1 MRKYSL
7 SRHPAEHYPKYFRPD
22 ALVFVPYRAA
32 GWYDLVEFK
41 PVDDRR
47 RTDIVCLNEQPE
59 RYKCRVGEDELAF
72 HVYIESHEGAV
83 VPDLVEVS
91 REVLAHI
98 VELDLIGSE
107 IDPRDESQAKL
118 AYVEITREMIHL
130 RYYATTFNSE
140 WGTAFKRVGPGE
152 FEYLGPCF

>member
-7 SRHPAEHYPKYFRPD
+7 SRHPAEHYPKYLRHD

-32 GWYDLVEFK
+32 GRYDLSK
-41 PVDDRR
+41 DRR
-47 RTDIVCLNEQPE
+47 RPHIFNLDERPE

-72 HVYIESHEGAV
+72 GLYIESQDGAV
-83 VPDLVEVS
+83 VPDLVEVA

-98 VELDLIGSE
+98 IELDLFANE
-107 IDPRDESQAKL
+107 IDPNDESQSSL
-118 AYVEITREMIHL
+118 MSVDITREMIHL
-130 RYYATTFNSE
+130 RYVPTLFNSE

-152 FEYLGPCF
+152 FEYLGPCL

>member
-1 MRKYSL
+1 M
-7 SRHPAEHYPKYFRPD
+7 
-22 ALVFVPYRAA
+22 VFVPYRAA
-32 GWYDLVEFK
+32 GRYDLAEFK

-47 RTDIVCLNEQPE
+47 RTHIFNLDERPE

-72 HVYIESHEGAV
+72 SLYIESQDGAV
-83 VPDLVEVS
+83 VPDLVEVA

-98 VELDLIGSE
+98 IELDLFANE
-107 IDPRDESQAKL
+107 IDPNDESQSSL
-118 AYVEITREMIHL
+118 MSVDITREMIHL
-130 RYYATTFNSE
+130 RYVPTLFNSE